1 MKTCL
6 GCYHTTQKKK
16 PISCQTCEY
25 DAFGLA
31 AKASAEHQARH
42 PFHAD
47 HPSKSRLIFSHVI
60 IPLTP
65 FGKIPKDNP
74 WVYFFFPDELSLEK
88 TLQNTGKNW
97 KFLGTNSP
105 TGVLRAIRKRGKSWR
120 FYYSSPHTP
129 HKNMHKKFKKMWFLG
144 RAKVVLFKSHFL
156 VCYGSLAE
164 VIGDCSGLQEA
175 TSLPPPFTH
184 HALC

>member
-1 MKTCL
+1 ML
-6 GCYHTTQKKK
+6 RMLSYNSEKKANIMSDMRIWRFWFSSQS
-16 PISCQTCEY
+16 ISRTSGETPLSY
-25 DAFGLA
+25 RPSIKITPDFFT
-31 AKASAEHQARH
+31 RH
-42 PFHAD
+42 HSFN
-47 HPSKSRLIFSHVI
+47 
-60 IPLTP
+60 PLR
-65 FGKIPKDNP
+65 KNP
-74 WVYFFFPDELSLEK
+74 EGQPLSVFFFFLDELSLEK

-129 HKNMHKKFKKMWFLG
+129 HKNMHKKLKKMWFLG